1 MPYGL
6 HTVPVGVKSC
16 DADTKAKEASVHVTI
31 GSHAGGFILPAR
43 TAFPRC
49 RTCVRKKLESQRIRE
64 ALHCTTRCGTCG
76 SHGDKGVAEQ

>member
-6 HTVPVGVKSC
+6 HTVPVGVKSR
-16 DADTKAKEASVHVTI
+16 DADTI